1 VQRLGFGHDL
11 QHQRKRKK
19 KRERLEYNYPIIA
32 EEPS

>member
-1 VQRLGFGHDL
+1 LDL
-11 QHQRKRKK
+11 VTISSIREKEKK